1 MSGSWYVIAPG
12 MAEIA
17 LDSSCIRYDKNY
29 PLRLA
34 DYTDALWNH
43 GVLDGDRRIICFAD
57 APFTREKLE
66 GASTLSA
73 NGKSYRI
80 LQLDDSDPG
89 WLMVTLDIEDA
100 TVLWGQELE
109 TE

>member
-17 LDSSCIRYDKNY
+17 LDSSCIRYDKDY

-43 GVLDGDRRIICFAD
+43 GVLVGDRRIICFAD

-66 GASTLSA
+66 GARHFLPT
-73 NGKSYRI
+73 GK
-80 LQLDDSDPG
+80 
-89 WLMVTLDIEDA
+89 A
-100 TVLWGQELE
+100 TGSCSWMTATPVG
-109 TE
+109 